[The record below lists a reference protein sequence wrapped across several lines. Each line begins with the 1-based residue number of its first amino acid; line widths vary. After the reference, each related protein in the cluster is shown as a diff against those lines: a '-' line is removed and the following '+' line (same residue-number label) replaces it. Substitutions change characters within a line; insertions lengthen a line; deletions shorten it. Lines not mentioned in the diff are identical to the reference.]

1 MIINKKKFPNYKAS
15 FSLKNRITRLI
26 WNTVYLIFFRYSP
39 KIFHRYRIFI
49 LKLFGA
55 KINWNNYIYNNVDIW
70 APWNLEI
77 GNNNGIAN
85 NVIIYNIEKIKI
97 GNNNT
102 ISQGSYLCTGTHD
115 YNSKNF
121 QLYAKNIILK
131 NNVWL
136 CAQTFIG
143 PGVIIENGI
152 VVGARSVVNNNLK
165 KQWSVFSGH
174 TAKYLKKRKKLKNFD
189 N

>member
-1 MIINKKKFPNYKAS
+1 MIIDKKKYPNSIAS
-15 FSLKNRITRLI
+15 FSLKNRLARLLWKITY
-26 WNTVYLIFFRYSP
+26 VVFFRFSP
-39 KIFHRYRIFI
+39 KILHKYRIFI

-55 KINWNNYIYNNVDIW
+55 KVNWNNFIYNNVDIW

-77 GNNNGIAN
+77 GYNNGIAN
-85 NVIIYNIEKIKI
+85 NVIIYNIEKIII

-121 QLYAKNIILK
+121 QLFAKSIILK
-131 NNVWL
+131 NNIWL
-136 CAQTFIG
+136 CAQTFIS

-152 VVGARSVVNNNLK
+152 VVGARSVVVKDLK
-165 KQWSVFSGH
+165 KQWSVYSGH
-174 TAKYLKKRKKLKNFD
+174 PTKFLKKRKKLV
-189 N
+189 